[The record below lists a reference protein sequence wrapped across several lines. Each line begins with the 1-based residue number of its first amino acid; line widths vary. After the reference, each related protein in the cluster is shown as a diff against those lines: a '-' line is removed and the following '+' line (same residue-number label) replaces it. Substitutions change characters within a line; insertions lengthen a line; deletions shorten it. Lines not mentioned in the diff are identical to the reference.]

1 MYDLSN
7 MAIVVYL
14 DVKFQAG
21 KFLKKI
27 SGKNYLQYPSSEANK
42 NLWKQSDQNEL
53 SHEKKYF
60 PLYWLVN
67 RDPCNG
73 LL

>member
-7 MAIVVYL
+7 MAVVVYV

-21 KFLKKI
+21 KFLQKI

-42 NLWKQSDQNEL
+42 NLWKQSDQNE
-53 SHEKKYF
+53 H
-60 PLYWLVN
+60 
-67 RDPCNG
+67 
-73 LL
+73 

>member
-1 MYDLSN
+1 MVWKMYDLSN

-27 SGKNYLQYPSSEANK
+27 SGKNYLQYPSGEANK

-53 SHEKKYF
+53 SHEKKIHSIV
-60 PLYWLVN
+60 LV
-67 RDPCNG
+67 G
-73 LL
+73 

>member
-21 KFLKKI
+21 KFLKKYQVRTTFSI
-27 SGKNYLQYPSSEANK
+27 PAV
-42 NLWKQSDQNEL
+42 KQTKTFGNNQIKMSWATK
-53 SHEKKYF
+53 KKYF